1 MQTPKPSGNIDIEE
15 LFNWLEQQPELEDIR
30 IQAATTVCEYR
41 PGETTPS
48 ARIQC
53 NSAKELATGRKGP
66 LQKLSEVVW
75 VPGRS
80 MRGDAFS
87 TPELDQ
93 SLNSVAKLMC
103 ISTLWDFFCT
113 IPLFQFSLLGPL
125 AGASF
130 PGAALLSFLLLW
142 ASNVAGENSTDRRPR
157 HATRAKWSLAAFI
170 LLCSAKTAFSGVGI
184 DLWLGSKASASEYA
198 RKELA
203 GPKLAADKAEIK
215 RRETE
220 GQEYQMADQRCTELR
235 SQMSQID
242 RATNEKQYISLFVE
256 ANGSNAAKEAD
267 KGLTTSQRKDK
278 YGGVNKIPGICN
290 RRDAL
295 LEINREKMSNFI
307 KSVEL
312 KSQEINQKPPL
323 AYLEKYEPELFK
335 AHFRSVGDGD
345 IEWVN
350 GTEAVGQAAKQF
362 YANLFAGNLGILGF
376 SLFMLSISIILTGA
390 ASIMLYLTGGNP
402 QIQASFTGELK
413 QFRDRR
419 LSEYDNLIKREN

>member
-1 MQTPKPSGNIDIEE
+1 MQTPKPPGNIEIEE

-30 IQAATTVCEYR
+30 TQAATTVCEYR
-41 PGETTPS
+41 PGETSPS

-53 NSAKELATGRKGP
+53 NSDKELATGRKGP
-66 LQKLSEVVW
+66 LQKLFEVVW

-113 IPLFQFSLLGPL
+113 IPLFQFSLMGPL

-130 PGAALLSFLLLW
+130 PGAVVLSFLLLW

-157 HATRAKWSLAAFI
+157 HSSRAKWSLAAFV
-170 LLCSAKTAFSGVGI
+170 LLCSAKTVFSGVGI
-184 DLWLGSKASASEYA
+184 DLWIGSKAIASEYA
-198 RKELA
+198 KKELA
-203 GPKLAADKAEIK
+203 SPKLAADKAEIK
-215 RRETE
+215 QRETE
-220 GQEYQMADQRCTELR
+220 GQEYQKADQRCTELQA
-235 SQMSQID
+235 QMSQMD
-242 RATNEKQYISLFVE
+242 RATNEKQYISLYVQALGF
-256 ANGSNAAKEAD
+256 NAD
-267 KGLTTSQRKDK
+267 KQANQGLTTPQLISK
-278 YGGVNKIPGICN
+278 YGGPDKIPGKCSQ
-290 RRDAL
+290 RDAWL
-295 LEINREKMSNFI
+295 YLNKQKLAPFI
-307 KSVEL
+307 KQVEI
-312 KSQEINQKPPL
+312 KRQQINQLPPL

-335 AHFRSVGDGD
+335 AHFRSLGNGD

-350 GTEAVGQAAKQF
+350 GTEAVGQATKQF

-419 LSEYDNLIKREN
+419 LSEYDNLVKRED